1 MTFRASFCHPFKSDI
16 IEYGTVESDRIIE
29 AFEKVPW
36 TELLNKMQNAK
47 DSEIHYSPSFEI
59 ENIKNKN
66 GLAISALDGGEW
78 YIFYKR
84 PKKVKILFGL
94 IERMNDNY
102 VTEIHGQ
109 TEKDAKECLEAL
121 LKNNF
126 EFLDNK
132 IK

>member
-1 MTFRASFCHPFKSDI
+1 
-16 IEYGTVESDRIIE
+16 
-29 AFEKVPW
+29 
-36 TELLNKMQNAK
+36 MQNAK
-47 DSEIHYSPSFEI
+47 ESEIHYSPSLEI
-59 ENIKNKN
+59 ENITNNN
-66 GLAISALDGGEW
+66 GLSLSALDGGEW

-121 LKNNF
+121 IKNEL
-126 EFLDNK
+126 EFLDK
-132 IK
+132 KVK